1 MSDHQRISW
10 ERLFAGGRSIEAGQ
24 PIPWSIKA
32 FYGLGQAAESV
43 KNWGFGT
50 LLLIYYNQVL
60 GLSGT
65 LASLAIAISL
75 IFDAISDPAVGSWS
89 DGIKSKYGRRHPF
102 LVAAVIP
109 LCLFFYLLFWPP
121 EELGTWALFA
131 WLTFFTIMTRT
142 ALTLFHVP
150 YMSLG
155 AELTQNYQERTTI
168 VAVRTAMGLGATLFV
183 IFIAFNFF
191 FVSTEEVPRPQL
203 TREPYFKF
211 AWLSAV
217 VMGVMMVVSAW
228 GTRGSIPSLAGAN
241 QEARQFRFTHVYGDL
256 IKALGNVS
264 FRALFVGA
272 LMLYIYLGVHGALSI
287 YLQTFY
293 WELDTSA
300 IKYWQMA
307 AALGAIAG
315 IPLVPGV
322 NRLLDK
328 KMTIIWS
335 VIVTAVLSTVP
346 VLLKLVDLMPTDP
359 DILVP
364 LLCTLAA
371 LGSTSSIQT
380 AVTAGSMM
388 MDITD
393 EHELIHGKR
402 QEGIYMGAFSFS
414 IKCTSA
420 VGTLFAG
427 LALDI
432 IDFPR
437 NATETMTALPDDV
450 MTRFGLLY
458 AFWALFTAASAYVFW
473 PYALDRQRHA
483 EIMEKLREG
492 SLASGD

>member
-1 MSDHQRISW
+1 MSDKTSISF
-10 ERLFAGGRSIEAGQ
+10 EKLFAGGRTLEPGK
-24 PIPWSIKA
+24 PVPWSIKL

-75 IFDAISDPAVGSWS
+75 IFDAVSDPAVGSWS

-102 LVAAVIP
+102 LVASVVP
-109 LCLFFYLLFWPP
+109 LGLFFYLLFWPP
-121 EELGTWALFA
+121 AGFGEFALFL
-131 WLTFFTIMTRT
+131 WLTVFTIATRT

-155 AELTQNYQERTTI
+155 AELTQDYQERTTL
-168 VAVRTAMGLGATLFV
+168 VAVRTAMGLGATIFV
-183 IFIAFNFF
+183 IFIAFNYF
-191 FVSTEEVPRPQL
+191 FVSTEEIPRPQL
-203 TREPYFKF
+203 TRAPYFKF
-211 AWLSAV
+211 ASLSAL
-217 VMGVMMVVSAW
+217 VMGVMMLVSAW
-228 GTRGSIPSLAGAN
+228 GTRGAIPDLAGAG
-241 QEARQFRFTHVYGDL
+241 QEARRFRFSHVYADL

-264 FRALFVGA
+264 FRALFAGA
-272 LMLYIYLGVHGALSI
+272 LLLYIYLGVHGALAI

-293 WELDTSA
+293 WELETDA
-300 IKYWQMA
+300 IKYWQISA
-307 AALGAIAG
+307 AVGAMVG
-315 IPLVPGV
+315 IPMVRTV

-328 KMTIIWS
+328 KMTIIVS
-335 VIVTAVLSTVP
+335 VLITAALSTIP
-346 VLLKLVDLMPTDP
+346 VLLHLVDLMPTNP
-359 DILVP
+359 TVLVP
-364 LLCTLAA
+364 LLCVLAG

-393 EHELIHGKR
+393 EHELVHGTR

-420 VGTLFAG
+420 LGTLFAG

-432 IDFPR
+432 INFPVG
-437 NATETMTALPDDV
+437 TTLETLPDDV
-450 MTRFGLLY
+450 MTRFGLIY
-458 AFWALFTAASAYVFW
+458 AVIALLTLASAWVFW
-473 PYALDRQRHA
+473 PYALDRKRHA
-483 EIMEKLREG
+483 EIVEELRGTVLE
-492 SLASGD
+492 AGD